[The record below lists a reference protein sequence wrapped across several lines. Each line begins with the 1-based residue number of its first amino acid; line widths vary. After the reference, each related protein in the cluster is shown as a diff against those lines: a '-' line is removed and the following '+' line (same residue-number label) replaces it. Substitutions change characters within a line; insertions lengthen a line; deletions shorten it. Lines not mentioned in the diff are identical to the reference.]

1 MTQRTYTDEEID
13 IFIESAKDVGLSR
26 AMRELGYPG
35 SWATAKRWVDARG
48 IKIDIDALKAAA
60 AEAREWYKDEEV
72 IRVAEAGMERI
83 YEQLTENETLTP
95 DDVKRLSE
103 GYQKFSNQ
111 WMAMKG
117 KTQTI
122 SETRSV
128 GETDMAIKDLIAAEQ
143 ARNALLENG
152 DDAELSK

>member
-13 IFIESAKDVGLSR
+13 LFIETAKEVGLTR
-26 AMRELGYPG
+26 AKRDLGYPN
-35 SWATAKRWVDARG
+35 SWATGKRWCAVRG
-48 IKIDIDALKAAA
+48 ITIDVDALKSAA

-83 YEQLTENETLTP
+83 YEQLTETTTLTP

-111 WMAMKG
+111 WMALKG

-122 SETRSV
+122 SETRTV

-143 ARNALLENG
+143 ARNALIEEEVKE
-152 DDAELSK
+152 DM